1 MREENNFFSCYEFI
15 VFCLT
20 IHQEPVSNATV
31 STASGANLCGSYC
44 IISYLIII
52 LHDIIQ
58 YTDAT
63 YGQFFLGFSF
73 HIWELS
79 SMHAVFFVLPLTLML
94 ILHQNNCFKHVHSL
108 LLQKMLYLI
117 IFPIFW
123 MKELNCFTSISINK
137 WIYWAK
143 DN

>member
-1 MREENNFFSCYEFI
+1 MLR
-15 VFCLT
+15 
-20 IHQEPVSNATV
+20 IHSFLPYNSP
-31 STASGANLCGSYC
+31 GAGKQRDGKHCERRQPLWILLYY
-44 IISYLIII
+44 IISYYNFAWHNTIYRRDVRTI
-52 LHDIIQ
+52 
-58 YTDAT
+58 
-63 YGQFFLGFSF
+63 FSRLFF

-79 SMHAVFFVLPLTLML
+79 SMHAVFLCVLPLTLML

-123 MKELNCFTSISINK
+123 MKELNCFSSISINK

-143 DN
+143 DYIYISR